1 MSKAN
6 KKNFFISFY
15 ESYIPNKKDNF
26 KQIAIKILFLV
37 SFVTLV
43 VSATYIGNYFLTA
56 QKENNTVQDSR
67 DIWYELV
74 SENEDIAVEE
84 GPSPED
90 VLRSQNSDFKAWIS
104 LAGANVDNPVYQST
118 DNSYYLSHNQEKKKS
133 IYGALFFDYQN
144 IITKEKVDKNL
155 IIYGHEMKN
164 GTMFGSL
171 KKLRNLSFYKEN
183 STVEL
188 TLYGEKSTYRIYSV
202 FVLNA
207 TRADD
212 DGYIYN
218 ISRNKFIN
226 ESDFNKWVEEGLERS
241 IIDTNVNVEFSD
253 DILTL
258 VTCAED
264 FENARLVVMAKK
276 LDDAEDKSPINN
288 EAHTNPD
295 PLYPAKW
302 YEIRGIKKK

>member
-1 MSKAN
+1 M
-6 KKNFFISFY
+6 NFFRSFY
-15 ESYIPNKKDNF
+15 ESYIPNKRDNF
-26 KQIAIKILFLV
+26 KQITIKILFLV

-43 VSATYIGNYFLTA
+43 VSATYIGYYFLTA
-56 QKENNTVQDSR
+56 QKESNTVQDSR
-67 DIWYELV
+67 DIWYELP
-74 SENEDIAVEE
+74 SENEEE
-84 GPSPED
+84 TVADAPSPED
-90 VLRSQNSDFKAWIS
+90 ILRSQNSDFKGWLS
-104 LAGANVDNPVYQST
+104 LVGANVDNPVYQTT
-118 DNSYYLSHNQEKKKS
+118 DNSYYLNHNQEKKKS
-133 IYGALFFDYQN
+133 IYGALYFDYEN
-144 IITKEKVDKNL
+144 VITEEKVDKNL
-155 IIYGHEMKN
+155 VIYGHEMKN

-218 ISRNKFIN
+218 ISRKKFIN
-226 ESDFNKWVEEGLERS
+226 DDDFNKWVDEAMDRS
-241 IIDTNVNVEFSD
+241 IIDTNVKVEFGD

-258 VTCAED
+258 ITCAGD
-264 FENARLVVMAKK
+264 FDNARLVVMAKK
-276 LDDAEDKSPINN
+276 LDETEDKSPVNN

-302 YEIRGIKKK
+302 YEVRGIKKK